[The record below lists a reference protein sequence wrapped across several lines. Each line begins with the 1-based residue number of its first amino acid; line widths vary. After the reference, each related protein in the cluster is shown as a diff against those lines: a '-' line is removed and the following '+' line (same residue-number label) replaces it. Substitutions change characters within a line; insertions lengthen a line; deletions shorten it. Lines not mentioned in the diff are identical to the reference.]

1 MLRVAFFLSAS
12 LWHMPSMNHL
22 YSASLS
28 GKAGLLAETLTVLQ
42 LIAKGNDLNAVRAA
56 VVEGDSLGKAT
67 HENRLSIWS
76 KIHERYLT
84 HWPQAVLLAR
94 AVAATSDSNLAR
106 LLIYYEFCRSE
117 PVLYDAIAGPIYT
130 RFSAGFSGVEI
141 GDLQTWLDTVE
152 DSHPEVKRWSPQTR
166 KKVLSN
172 VLTVLRDFG
181 LMAGT
186 AHKMFQSVYLPLP
199 VFGYVL
205 YRLYDAPQPPGPR
218 GVISALDWHLFFQ
231 DEEDVIALLDEA
243 AAADYCTFK
252 RQGDVM
258 TLALRWLN
266 TEAYVAAIAG
276 KVQ

>member
-1 MLRVAFFLSAS
+1 MLSVKQ
-12 LWHMPSMNHL
+12 P

-28 GKAGLLAETLTVLQ
+28 GKAGLLDETLTTLGLVVN
-42 LIAKGNDLNAVRAA
+42 GSDLEAVRAA
-56 VVEGDSLGKAT
+56 IVEGDVLGKAT
-67 HENRLSIWS
+67 HENRLSVWK

-84 HWPQAVLLAR
+84 NWPQAVLLAKMVT
-94 AVAATSDSNLAR
+94 ASPDYNSAR

-117 PVLYDAIAGPIYT
+117 PILYDAIVGSVYEQ
-130 RFSAGFSGVEI
+130 FSAGFTGVEI
-141 GDLQTWLDTVE
+141 SDLQTWLDSVE
-152 DSHPEVKRWSPQTR
+152 TDHPEIRRWSPQTR

-172 VLTVLRDFG
+172 ILTVLRDFG

-186 AHKMFQSVYLPLP
+186 AHKVFQPVYLPVP

-205 YRLYDAPQPPGPR
+205 YRLHDAPQPPGPR
-218 GVISALDWHLFFQ
+218 GVISASDWRLFFQ

-243 AAADYCTFK
+243 AAAGDCTFK

-276 KVQ
+276 QVQ